1 MFPGIARSG
10 VTAPSY
16 LWAAPAQVTALQ
28 CPTKC
33 SAGYSPEGHS
43 WTCLHTHT
51 DTHRLRLTCR
61 HRNTHTERHI
71 CTDTHTHTHD
81 VLGRLQSR
89 GLQSR
94 TCLDTRIETQAH
106 TGSSLWGCA
115 HTQTRTQTHTHTDT
129 HTLNVLGGF
138 HCLEAA
144 RSASAHAPLEAPPTP
159 GCRSTPPHS
168 AWRPPL

>member
-61 HRNTHTERHI
+61 HRNTHRETHMHRH
-71 CTDTHTHTHD
+71 THTHTRCARQATVQGVAESDMSGHTYRD
-81 VLGRLQSR
+81 TGTHRLQSV
-89 GLQSR
+89 GL
-94 TCLDTRIETQAH
+94 C
-106 TGSSLWGCA
+106 
-115 HTQTRTQTHTHTDT
+115 THTDT
-129 HTLNVLGGF
+129 HADSHTHRHTHTECSRRFPLPGGSTL
-138 HCLEAA
+138 CQ
-144 RSASAHAPLEAPPTP
+144 RS
-159 GCRSTPPHS
+159 
-168 AWRPPL
+168 RPP